1 MNSLFI
7 VTTLCVVLIIATAA
21 LLAYVIA
28 DHWIIAQL
36 EAKLDDAE
44 SEGQA
49 LRLSLG
55 NLEAFQVRV
64 SEAEDELYATKT
76 RLQRQTA
83 KADQLARDNYA
94 YAVKLADRLNEV
106 NELKLKISRL
116 QSKRVQVNS

>member
-1 MNSLFI
+1 MNMLLI
-7 VTTLCVVLIIATAA
+7 VTTLCAVLTIATAA

-36 EAKLDDAE
+36 EAKLDDAV
-44 SEGQA
+44 A
-49 LRLSLG
+49 HNDRALG

-76 RLQRQTA
+76 RLQYQTA

-106 NELKLKISRL
+106 NELKLKVRRL
-116 QSKRVQVNS
+116 QKQQRVQVNS